1 MSLSN
6 GLTRRAVRAAQ
17 SVQVTEPRR
26 VFAAVGASHILP
38 RQQAVGLELRR
49 ILDQEW
55 AAPHCAALCSRKL
68 MSPIDHPIM
77 MQLPRGRIKAHGSAA
92 GWALVG
98 VH

>member
-26 VFAAVGASHILP
+26 VFAAVRASHILP

-55 AAPHCAALCSRKL
+55 AAPDCAVLGSRKL
-68 MSPIDHPIM
+68 MPLIDHRAM
-77 MQLPRGRIKAHGSAA
+77 MQLPRGGIKAHGSAA

>member
-38 RQQAVGLELRR
+38 RQQAVGLVLRR
-49 ILDQEW
+49 IRDRAW
-55 AAPHCAALCSRKL
+55 AAPDFAALGTPKL
-68 MSPIDHPIM
+68 MPPLGRRTM
-77 MQLPRGRIKAHGSAA
+77 VQPPRGRIKAHGSAA

>member
-1 MSLSN
+1 MTAVG
-6 GLTRRAVRAAQ
+6 GLTRRAVGSAQ
-17 SVQVTEPRR
+17 TLQVTEPRR
-26 VFAAVGASHILP
+26 IFAAVGTSHVLP

-68 MSPIDHPIM
+68 MFPIDHPII

-92 GWALVG
+92 G
-98 VH
+98 